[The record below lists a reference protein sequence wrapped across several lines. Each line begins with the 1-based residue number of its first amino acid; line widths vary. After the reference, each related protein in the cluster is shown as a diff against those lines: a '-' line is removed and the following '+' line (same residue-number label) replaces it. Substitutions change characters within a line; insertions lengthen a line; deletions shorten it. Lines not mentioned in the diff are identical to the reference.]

1 MISVT
6 DLSKNY
12 GEVHAV
18 NNISFS
24 VKTGEITGLL
34 GPNGAGKTTTLRM
47 LTCYL
52 KPTSGKIC
60 IGEYYTDENP
70 DGVRSIIGYLPESA
84 PIYGDMIVYDYLD
97 YIRQIRGIENTGR
110 IKEIADIC
118 GLREMMHKN
127 VSELSK
133 GYRQRVG
140 LAHAMISDP
149 DILILDEPTSGLD
162 PNQIVEIRKLIKDI
176 GKEKTVILSTHILSE
191 VEATCDRV
199 IIIDK
204 GQIVADSRTSELKA
218 SQGSAA
224 SISIKAANVDFN
236 SLNSA
241 LRNIKGVK
249 DITKGD
255 DRELTSAVILA
266 SADEEI
272 RPEIF
277 KIMSDKG
284 WPLYEMVKETR
295 SLENVFRELTKG
307 GKNE

>member
-1 MISVT
+1 
-6 DLSKNY
+6 
-12 GEVHAV
+12 
-18 NNISFS
+18 
-24 VKTGEITGLL
+24 
-34 GPNGAGKTTTLRM
+34 M

-60 IGEYYTDENP
+60 VGDYYVDENP
-70 DGVRSIIGYLPESA
+70 DEVRSIIGYLPESA

-97 YIRQIRGIENTGR
+97 YIRQIRGIEKSR

-118 GLREMMHKN
+118 GLNEMMHKN
-127 VSELSK
+127 VSDLSK
-133 GYRQRVG
+133 GYKQRVG
-140 LAHAMISDP
+140 LAHAMISNP

-162 PNQIVEIRKLIKDI
+162 PNQIIEIRKLIREI

-204 GQIVADSRTSELKA
+204 GQIVADNRTSELKA
-218 SQGSAA
+218 TQGSAA
-224 SISIKAANVDFN
+224 KISIKAANVDFN

-249 DITKGD
+249 DVTKGD
-255 DRELTSAVILA
+255 DKELTSAVILA

-277 KIMSDKG
+277 KMLSGKG

-307 GKNE
+307 GNNE

>member
-12 GEVHAV
+12 GEVQAV
-18 NNISFS
+18 KNISFS

-47 LTCYL
+47 LTCFL

-60 IGEYYTDENP
+60 VGDYYVDENP

-84 PIYGDMIVYDYLD
+84 PIYSDMIVYDYLD

-118 GLREMMHKN
+118 GLREMMHRN

-133 GYRQRVG
+133 GYKQRVG
-140 LAHAMISDP
+140 LAHAMISNP

-162 PNQIVEIRKLIKDI
+162 PNQIVEIRKLIKEI

-218 SQGSAA
+218 SRGSAA
-224 SISIKAANVDFN
+224 KISIKAANVDFD

-241 LRNIKGVK
+241 LRNIKGVRDVTRGEDK
-249 DITKGD
+249 D
-255 DRELTSAVILA
+255 LTSAVILA
-266 SADEEI
+266 SGDVEI

-277 KIMSDKG
+277 KMLSEKG
-284 WPLYEMVKETR
+284 WLLYEMVKETR

-307 GKNE
+307 GDNE

>member
-18 NNISFS
+18 KNISFS

-60 IGEYYTDENP
+60 VGDYYADENP
-70 DGVRSIIGYLPESA
+70 DAVRSIIGYLPESA

-118 GLREMMHKN
+118 GLKEMMHRN

-133 GYRQRVG
+133 GYKQRVG
-140 LAHAMISDP
+140 LAHAMMSDP

-162 PNQIVEIRKLIKDI
+162 PNQIVEIRKLIKEI

-204 GQIVADSRTSELKA
+204 GQIVADNRTSELKA
-218 SQGSAA
+218 THGSAA
-224 SISIKAANVDFN
+224 KISIKAANVDFDTL
-236 SLNSA
+236 SGA

-249 DITKGD
+249 EVTGGEDKD
-255 DRELTSAVILA
+255 LTSALILF
-266 SADEEI
+266 SSDEEI

-277 KIMSDKG
+277 KLLSEKG

-307 GKNE
+307 GNNE